1 MVALPESAIV
11 DFKEALVFAYLGVRR
26 LRGEPTALGSGGVAA
41 RDGVGGAV
49 YLG

>member
-1 MVALPESAIV
+1 V

-26 LRGEPTALGSGGVAA
+26 LRGESTALASVTVAA

-49 YLG
+49 YVNRRDTPA